1 MLTVSLQ
8 AVLPLSSNRFPS
20 HNFFQVEHFSWFF
33 EAQGHCI
40 MFHCLLYLMIYIGSY
55 FMDVRLYHKAKSVTE
70 PFAYSDYRKKRIQ
83 EKIEEAR
90 KNRVQVRH
98 THKLSQPDV
107 RISVAL

>member
-1 MLTVSLQ
+1 MDL
-8 AVLPLSSNRFPS
+8 
-20 HNFFQVEHFSWFF
+20 FFSFNWMSTQVEHLSWFI
-33 EAQGHCI
+33 EVRGHWFK
-40 MFHCLLYLMIYIGSY
+40 FHCVLYVMLYIGSY

-98 THKLSQPDV
+98 TKNLFPPDV
-107 RISVAL
+107 AL

>member
-1 MLTVSLQ
+1 
-8 AVLPLSSNRFPS
+8 
-20 HNFFQVEHFSWFF
+20 
-33 EAQGHCI
+33 
-40 MFHCLLYLMIYIGSY
+40 MFYLGSY

-98 THKLSQPDV
+98 P
-107 RISVAL
+107 